1 MSDMTQSLLNIMMAA
16 RSGQD
21 TRPMMEE
28 MLNSNGDM
36 DPMTRMLLTQA
47 LARDENQDDTEDPNV
62 IIIDQDDYKPSRR
75 QLALDRLRHRFQQMT
90 QQIAEMSEALDVL
103 QARSDDLADALGA
116 CYLCWG
122 EDPRCPECAGKGAPG
137 SLLPDPRA
145 YREWVLPAMRTQ
157 QTFKQR
163 HLERKANLSQT
174 DVEGE
179 RNER

>member
-1 MSDMTQSLLNIMMAA
+1 MSDMNQSLLNMMMAA

-28 MLNSNGDM
+28 LLNSDGDM

-47 LARDENQDDTEDPNV
+47 LARDDPDAPADPDPNV
-62 IIIDQDDYKPSRR
+62 IIIDQDDREPSRR
-75 QLALDRLRHRFQQMT
+75 QLALERLRQRFQQMA
-90 QQIAEMSEALDVL
+90 QQIDEMSEALDVL
-103 QARSDDLADALGA
+103 QARNDDLADALGA

-137 SLLPDPRA
+137 SLLPEPRA
-145 YREWVLPAMRTQ
+145 YREWILPAVRTQ

-163 HLERKANLSQT
+163 HLERKANFSQT

-179 RNER
+179 RK